1 MLYRRHLRIKVLQA
15 LYTWYTT
22 GSDDLTNGEKLLL
35 QSVNKLYELFIYQ
48 LSFLV
53 EVKRFAEMRMEENKS
68 KFYPTEDDLDPN
80 TKFVNNKVIKLL
92 EENLDFQ
99 RKESAY
105 KINWADETDIVRK
118 FYGNLKNKDLYAQ
131 YMSDKRSTFELDK
144 KLFVK
149 IVDQLLPGF
158 DLLKSFYEEKSVYF
172 TDGYDL
178 VILLLIKYFDTV
190 EPDFTENTALPGIF
204 KPSVRENDEDQ
215 DFLKELYRKTILQD
229 AETTEII
236 KAKTINWEYDRIPL
250 MDIILLKMAIVELKE
265 METVPVKVTLNEYIE
280 LARYFS
286 SAKSKTFVNGVLD
299 KLIREFK
306 EAGKIKKVGR
316 GLIG

>member
-53 EVKRFAEMRMEENKS
+53 EVKRFAEVRMEENKS

-80 TKFVNNKVIKLL
+80 TKFINNKVIKLL

-144 KLFVK
+144 KLFLK
-149 IVDQLLPGF
+149 IVDQLLPDF

-265 METVPVKVTLNEYIE
+265 METIPVKVTLNEYIE

-306 EAGKIKKVGR
+306 AEGKIKKVGR

>member
-80 TKFVNNKVIKLL
+80 MKFVNNKVIKLL

-131 YMSDKRSTFELDK
+131 YMSDKRSSFELDK

>member
-306 EAGKIKKVGR
+306 EEGKIKKVGR

>member
-15 LYTWYTT
+15 LYAWYTI
-22 GSDDLTNGEKLLL
+22 GSDDLTKGEKQLL

-53 EVKRFAEMRMEENKS
+53 EVKCFAEMRMEENKS

-80 TKFVNNKVIKLL
+80 MKFVNNKVIKLL

-99 RKESAY
+99 RKEAAF

-118 FYGNLKNKDLYAQ
+118 FYNILKSKDFYAQ
-131 YMSDKRSTFELDK
+131 YMSDKRSSFELDK

-149 IVDQLLPGF
+149 IVDHLLPDF
-158 DLLKSFYEEKSVYF
+158 DLLKSYYEEKSVYF

-178 VILLLIKYFDTV
+178 VILLLIKYFDTA
-190 EPDFTENTALPGIF
+190 EPNFTENTELPEIF
-204 KPSVRENDEDQ
+204 KPSVRANDEDQ
-215 DFLKELYRKTILQD
+215 DFLKKLYRKTILQD
-229 AETTEII
+229 ADTTEII
-236 KAKTINWEYDRIPL
+236 KAKTINWEYNRIPL
-250 MDIILLKMAIVELKE
+250 MDVILLKMAIVELKE

-306 EAGKIKKVGR
+306 ADGKIKKVGR
-316 GLIG
+316 GLID